1 MSNYQNI
8 AKAKAIEKQN
18 RERLLKV
25 NPKLND
31 RSGIYFLLREDENG
45 FRFHFHGARDISRS
59 VHSILDLPLVTAL
72 YSAFQ

>member
-25 NPKLND
+25 NPKLNE
-31 RSGIYFLLREDENG
+31 RSGIYFLLREDEKS
-45 FRFHFHGARDISRS
+45 ADYLS
-59 VHSILDLPLVTAL
+59 AL
-72 YSAFQ
+72 STYF